1 MFTSPLFTTPD
12 FKLRIATTP
21 AWVAKVLSQFDDFLI
36 DHAAAEK
43 KASGMAVSMLSH
55 YTDKPDIVRAMTDL
69 AIEEMAHFREV
80 VKILYNRGLQL
91 GSDQKDAYVNAL
103 RQTMRKGSEVY
114 LLDRLLLG
122 SVIEARGCERFSLI
136 AEALPPGELKNFYR
150 AITESEARHENVF
163 IQLAGNYF
171 PADDIQNRLDELLDI
186 EAKIV
191 AELPICAALH

>member
-1 MFTSPLFTTPD
+1 MFR
-12 FKLRIATTP
+12 LRIATRP
-21 AWVAKVLSQFDDFLI
+21 AWTAKVLDQFDDFLI

-69 AIEEMAHFREV
+69 AIEEMTHFREV
-80 VKILYNRGLQL
+80 VKILYSRGLQL
-91 GSDQKDAYVNAL
+91 GSDQRDPYVNAL

-122 SVIEARGCERFSLI
+122 CIIEARGCERFGLI

-150 AITESEARHENVF
+150 AITESEARHEDLF
-163 IQLAGNYF
+163 IQLAAAYF
-171 PADDIQNRLDELLDI
+171 SRDDIQSRLDELLDI

-191 AELPICAALH
+191 TELPICAALH